1 MTWETFGH
9 DNVKVILEKQLN
21 NKVFPHA
28 YLFHGPT
35 GVGKKTLALEF
46 AKKILETENLNSHPD
61 FLALDEAG
69 QVTMEAMREFISRLQ
84 LKPFAGKYKV
94 AVLNDAEN
102 LSSQSANA
110 LLKTLEEPAENT
122 IIILISSSSRL
133 LPTILSR
140 CQAFSF
146 NVFSNTRLS
155 EFAIRKNINISEEIL
170 ELSYGSISTLIKS
183 VSDKD
188 FFASRKEAV
197 EEYKSL
203 VKAKSGE
210 RLARLSKI
218 AENENEQLEE
228 KFNGWLSWQLQ
239 ALHKNPG
246 EYTKVQALTEAL
258 AGLKKNLNKKL
269 VLQSLLLKI

>member
-9 DNVKVILEKQLN
+9 DNVKAILEKQLKH
-21 NKVFPHA
+21 KVFPHA
-28 YLFHGPT
+28 YLFHGPS
-35 GVGKKTLALEF
+35 GVGKKKLALEF
-46 AKKILETENLNSHPD
+46 AKKVLETENLSSHPD
-61 FLALDEAG
+61 FLSLDSSG
-69 QVTMEAMREFISRLQ
+69 QITMEATREFISRLG

-94 AVLNDAEN
+94 AILNDAEN

-133 LPTILSR
+133 LSTILSR

-146 NVFSNTRLS
+146 NAFSKARLS
-155 EFAIRKNINISEEIL
+155 EFAKREKLEISEEIL
-170 ELSYGSISTLIKS
+170 ELSYGSISILNKI
-183 VSDKD
+183 VADKD
-188 FFASRKEAV
+188 FFSLRKEAV

-203 VKAKSGE
+203 IKAKSGE
-210 RLARLSKI
+210 RLARLSEI
-218 AENENEQLEE
+218 AENENEELEE
-228 KFNGWLSWQLQ
+228 KFKDWLSWQLA

-246 EYTKVQALTEAL
+246 DYLKVQALSEAL
-258 AGLKKNLNKKL
+258 SGLKKNLNKKL